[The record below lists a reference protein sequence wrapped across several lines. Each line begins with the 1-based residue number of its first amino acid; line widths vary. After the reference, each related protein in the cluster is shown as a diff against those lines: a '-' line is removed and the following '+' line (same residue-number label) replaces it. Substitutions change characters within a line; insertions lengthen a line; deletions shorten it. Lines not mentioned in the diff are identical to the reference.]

1 MTSATH
7 GSPARLRLAVVG
19 GGGMAR
25 AHIRALSQHTDRAQ
39 VVAICD
45 PYDAALAGL
54 QPDVPDAKPFSS
66 IEEMLTSVKFDAA
79 IVATPHHLHASQA
92 AQLATAGIHSLV
104 EKPVTCTTAQLRK
117 LAEIAE
123 RNGTI
128 VMPGQ
133 TRRFLPEVQSLKEQM
148 AANPRLIGNITNVSL
163 QSLQDVRAYTRG
175 RQHWILD
182 GHLAGGGVTISLA
195 VHQLDLVR
203 YLTGHDY
210 QTVSALA
217 SYQPPF
223 FNGAESDMNATFRL
237 TNGAIGSLQASYDA
251 ARIPF
256 GESLLIIGE
265 YGSISQHSTAPGQY
279 TGPLMIASSAGHPPS
294 SWGDQMAGWSSIPPA
309 PGPELSNDSIGNEQD
324 HFFNVIAGG
333 AQPLIT
339 LRNNFNTVACI
350 EALTV
355 SAKTGE
361 SVTVA
366 EW

>member
-1 MTSATH
+1 MTPVTH
-7 GSPARLRLAVVG
+7 GSDTRVRLAVVG
-19 GGGMAR
+19 GGGMSK
-25 AHIRALSQHTDRAQ
+25 AHIRALSQHADRAQ

-45 PYDAALAGL
+45 PYDAALAAV

-66 IEEMLTSVKFDAA
+66 IEEMLASISFDAA
-79 IVATPHHLHASQA
+79 IIATPHHLHASQA
-92 AQLATAGIHSLV
+92 AQLASAGIHCLV
-104 EKPVTCTTAQLRK
+104 EKPVTCTTAQLRE
-117 LAEIAE
+117 LAEVAE

-133 TRRFLPEVQSLKEQM
+133 TRRFLPEVQWLKAQM
-148 AANPRLIGNITNVSL
+148 AADPRLIGNVTNVAL

-182 GHLAGGGVTISLA
+182 GDLAGGGVTISLA
-195 VHQLDLVR
+195 VHQLDLIR

-223 FNGAESDMNATFRL
+223 FNGAESDLNATFRL

-251 ARIPF
+251 PKIPF

-265 YGSISQHSTAPGQY
+265 HGSISQHSTAPGQY
-279 TGPLMIASSAGHPPS
+279 TGPLMIASSAGNPPS
-294 SWGDQMAGWSSIPPA
+294 SWSDQMAGWSSIPPV
-309 PGPELSNDSIGNEQD
+309 PGLELSNDPIRNEQD
-324 HFFNVIAGG
+324 HFFDVITGQ
-333 AQPLIT
+333 AQPFIT
-339 LRNNFNTVACI
+339 LRNNFNTIACI
-350 EALTV
+350 NALTV

-361 SVTVA
+361 PVTVDQ
-366 EW
+366 W